1 MKRIVCYLAF
11 AMAILAGCT
20 KEEPKTTY
28 SFIAED
34 DVVANSLEALHKYD
48 YENATVDIMFAE
60 YGGGH
65 RLSFQKIEGA
75 VDDKS
80 YSFEANSNAEYVTV
94 RVDITGEHD
103 LYGEFEFIRYFANVI
118 MLEKGTNTEIVF
130 NGDTIMSENEPK

>member
-1 MKRIVCYLAF
+1 MKNVFYLAIALVI
-11 AMAILAGCT
+11 AMGCT

-34 DVVANSLEALHKYD
+34 EVIASSLEVLHDYG

-75 VDDKS
+75 MEEKT
-80 YSFEANSNAEYVTV
+80 YSFEANSSAEYLTI
-94 RVDITGEHD
+94 RVDVTGEHD
-103 LYGEFEFIRYFANVI
+103 LYGDFEFIRYFANVI
-118 MLEKGTNTEIVF
+118 LLEKGANTKIVF
-130 NGDTIMSENEPK
+130 NGDTMMSDNEPK